1 MSSIFTKIILTVFG
15 RDCQNQLIRKLKI
28 LYQFSVLKIVKKY
41 GQKGCQSCPVLQRAK
56 LQQESRFHFLGSGF
70 PFPDQVEDRFHGNTE
85 KVSHQRASFQR
96 AKVLQDF

>member
-1 MSSIFTKIILTVFG
+1 
-15 RDCQNQLIRKLKI
+15 
-28 LYQFSVLKIVKKY
+28 LKIVKKY